1 MTHLIKFPS
10 DYMYIWSYC
19 SEVVECLFITDVA
32 CAYDLTYLARNLPV
46 SLIVVIEVLNP
57 RL

>member
-1 MTHLIKFPS
+1 MTNLIEFPS
-10 DYMYIWSYC
+10 DDMYIRSYC

-46 SLIVVIEVLNP
+46 NLIVVIVVLKP